1 MELKFEKIEDSGVN
15 VDEVVANLTAAEPG
29 KYVVASGLASELNKL
44 ALTLRGKGYT
54 CRVSKTA
61 DAAGEPRVNRAGVS
75 VTDYVHNLVVTT
87 PAVEAPAAKPE
98 PVEAPAE
105 ATEDSVPTS
114 LEEAAEAMEPK
125 GRKR

>member
-29 KYVVASGLASELNKL
+29 KYVVASGLANELNKL

-61 DAAGEPRVNRAGVS
+61 EPHGEPRINRIGENVQ
-75 VTDYVHNLVVTT
+75 DYVHNLVVTT

-105 ATEDSVPTS
+105 PTEDTVPTS